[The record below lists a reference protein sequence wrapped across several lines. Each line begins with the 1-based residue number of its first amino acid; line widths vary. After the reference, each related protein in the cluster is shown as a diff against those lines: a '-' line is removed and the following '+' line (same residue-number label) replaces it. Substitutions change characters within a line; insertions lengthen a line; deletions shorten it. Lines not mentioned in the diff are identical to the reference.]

1 VSLRQHS
8 SLTIVAIAFAV
19 LACSGTFH
27 SAIPNIQAQEA
38 TTNAGVASKPSLQD
52 RIEILKIRLAIRL
65 QEVQVAKKTERRLIA
80 RGTDNAAELLEA
92 AEDKLLASLKERQD
106 EESVDKVR
114 IQAVESA
121 RRAAKNALVNYE
133 ENLSANADKLAV
145 HDETIKLLELRAEL
159 TRTKLNQLQRRLNR

>member
-65 QEVQVAKKTERRLIA
+65 QEVQVAKTERRLIA